1 MVAVIWPAPAVNG
14 GMLHLD
20 TVVLFGMGLI
30 FFFHGAA
37 LAPQTLQAEAAKWR
51 VHLAIQG
58 TTFVLFPL
66 LTFAAY
72 WASDAIFEPEARLGL
87 FFLGAVST
95 TISSSIT
102 LTSVARGNVALA
114 IFNATLSGLLGLFIT
129 PLLMK
134 AIGTANAYE
143 ISLAHAF
150 ARIFTLLL
158 LPFMAGQVM
167 RPVIG
172 RRLQSWKRQTGLFE
186 RAVIVLIVLNAFAN
200 VTAGGLWSQYDLGT
214 LLLIGAV
221 VALLL
226 FIVISL
232 TRLLSRMLRLPLADE
247 IALVFCGSTKSLA
260 NGAPL
265 AQILFGAT
273 AAGGLILLPLV
284 LYHQLQLIVI
294 SWMAGRQGR
303 AFAGRQRS

>member
-1 MVAVIWPAPAVNG
+1 MWPAPAVNG
-14 GMLHLD
+14 GALHLD
-20 TVVLFGMGLI
+20 TAVLFGMGLI

-37 LAPQTLQAEAAKWR
+37 LAPQTLKAEAAKWR
-51 VHLAIQG
+51 VHLAIQA

-66 LTFAAY
+66 LALAAY
-72 WASDAIFEPEARLGL
+72 WSTRSLFEPEARLGF

-102 LTSVARGNVALA
+102 LTSVARGNVAIA
-114 IFNATLSGLLGLFIT
+114 IFNATLSGLLGLFLT
-129 PLLMK
+129 PLLMG
-134 AIGTANAYE
+134 AIGTANNYE

-158 LPFMAGQVM
+158 LPFIAGQVM
-167 RPVIG
+167 RPLVG
-172 RRLQSWKRQTGLFE
+172 RRLQAWKRQTGLFE

-200 VTAGGLWSQYDLGT
+200 VTASGLWSDYDLGT
-214 LLLIGAV
+214 LLMIGAV
-221 VALLL
+221 VALMLG
-226 FIVISL
+226 IVIWL
-232 TRLLSRMLRLPLADE
+232 TRVLSRVMRLPLTDE

-284 LYHQLQLIVI
+284 FYHQLQLIVI
-294 SWMAGRQGR
+294 SAMA
-303 AFAGRQRS
+303 QRYAARKL

>member
-1 MVAVIWPAPAVNG
+1 VGAIVLALVWPTPAVNG
-14 GMLHLD
+14 GALHLD
-20 TVVLFGMGLI
+20 TMVLFGMGLI

-37 LAPQTLQAEAAKWR
+37 LAPQTLKAEAAKWP
-51 VHLAIQG
+51 VHLAIQA
-58 TTFVLFPL
+58 TTFVIFPL
-66 LTFAAY
+66 LSLAAY
-72 WASDAIFEPEARLGL
+72 WATRPIFEPEARLGL

-102 LTSVARGNVALA
+102 LTALARGNVAIA
-114 IFNATLSGLLGLFIT
+114 IFNATLSGLLGLFLT
-129 PLLMK
+129 PLLMT
-134 AIGTANAYE
+134 AIGTSNTYD
-143 ISLAHAF
+143 IPLSQAF

-158 LPFMAGQVM
+158 LPFIAGQM
-167 RPVIG
+167 LRPVIG
-172 RRLQSWKRQTGLFE
+172 RRLQGWKRQTGMFE

-200 VTAGGLWSQYDLGT
+200 VTASGLWSDYDLGT

-226 FIVISL
+226 ATVIWL
-232 TRLLSRMLRLPLADE
+232 TRALSRMMRLPLADE

-260 NGAPL
+260 NGAPI

-284 LYHQLQLIVI
+284 LYHQLQLIVV
-294 SWMAGRQGR
+294 SWMA
-303 AFAGRQRS
+303 RSYARVR

>member
-1 MVAVIWPAPAVNG
+1 MVWPAPAVNG
-14 GMLHLD
+14 GVLHLD

-37 LAPQTLQAEAAKWR
+37 LAPQTLRAEATKWP
-51 VHLAIQG
+51 VHLAIQA
-58 TTFVLFPL
+58 TTFVIFPAL
-66 LTFAAY
+66 AFAAC
-72 WASDAIFEPEARLGL
+72 WATRTIFEPEARLGL

-102 LTSVARGNVALA
+102 LTSVARGNVAIA
-114 IFNATLSGLLGLFIT
+114 IFNATLSGLLGLFLT
-129 PLLMK
+129 PLLMN
-134 AIGTANAYE
+134 AIGTSNAYE
-143 ISLAHAF
+143 ISLSHAF

-158 LPFMAGQVM
+158 LPFIAGQVM
-167 RPVIG
+167 RPLIG
-172 RRLQSWKRQTGLFE
+172 RRLQGWKRQTGMFE

-200 VTAGGLWSQYDLGT
+200 VTASGLWSNYDLGT
-214 LLLIGAV
+214 LALIGGV

-226 FIVISL
+226 AIVIWFTGAL
-232 TRLLSRMLRLPLADE
+232 ARMLRLPRADE

-260 NGAPL
+260 NGAPI

-294 SWMAGRQGR
+294 SWSARNYAR
-303 AFAGRQRS
+303 AP